1 MSTTDDTNASRR
13 GSGSNDLLGLLV
25 NRALFADECQRLAE
39 WALIGPVQRA
49 ALESFAERLLAAE
62 RERWAADARLA
73 AYVRERAEEN
83 SDGWRI
89 DVWINGAPSL
99 ETLDDVLKA

>member
-1 MSTTDDTNASRR
+1 MTEANQNHDADEGRRSTEQ
-13 GSGSNDLLGLLV
+13 LGPLV

-62 RERWAADARLA
+62 RERWKSRCAGKSHYGCQYLA
-73 AYVRERAEEN
+73 TCGSVCNKCGTAV
-83 SDGWRI
+83 
-89 DVWINGAPSL
+89 
-99 ETLDDVLKA
+99 